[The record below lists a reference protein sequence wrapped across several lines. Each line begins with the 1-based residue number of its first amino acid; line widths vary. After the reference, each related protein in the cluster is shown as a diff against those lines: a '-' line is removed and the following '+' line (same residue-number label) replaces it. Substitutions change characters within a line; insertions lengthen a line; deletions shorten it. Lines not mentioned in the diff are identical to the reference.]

1 MRHRFLSC
9 ILPLLLLC
17 CRPAF
22 ALIITTEKT
31 TAQNTDSR
39 LRVSILTCGVGEE
52 LYASFGHTGIRIVD
66 SSKGTDEVYNYG
78 TFDFSDPDFYT
89 KFTLGRLLYY
99 IDKSS
104 FDNFMYEY
112 VAEQRTVQEQVLNLP
127 DSAKQAIRQYL
138 ETNLLPQNRGYYYNF
153 IFDNCATRVR
163 DIFPK
168 TLGRSFQFGD
178 ALKHKDISYRDII
191 NHYLAQKHWERFG
204 INLLLASP
212 VDSVM
217 TNEGSM
223 FLPDFLHD
231 ALQNATYN
239 GRKIVGENQYLLSKS
254 MQETHPLD
262 GPLWLMIGIFI
273 LTMLS
278 YQTAA
283 FRYLRGIMRFLL
295 LFVSGLL
302 GCFMLFMWLGTNHT
316 ACAGNYN
323 ILWALPL
330 NLMVAFVAHKKIR
343 LLKYYALAAI
353 ALILVALIISFLG
366 IQKMPLF
373 ELTPFLLCLLYV
385 YVDLWKQHPQA
396 NPAIPA
402 T

>member
-1 MRHRFLSC
+1 MRYRLLSC

-17 CRPAF
+17 CRQSL
-22 ALIITTEKT
+22 ALTIATGKT
-31 TAQNTDSR
+31 PQQSVKG
-39 LRVSILTCGVGEE
+39 LRISILTCGVGEE
-52 LYASFGHTGIRIVD
+52 LYASFGHTGIRIID
-66 SSKGTDEVYNYG
+66 SAKGTDEVYNYG

-104 FDNFMYEY
+104 FNNFMYEY
-112 VAEQRTVQEQVLNLP
+112 VEEQRTVQEQVLNLP
-127 DSAKQAIRQYL
+127 DSAKQAIQQYL

-168 TLGRSFQFGD
+168 ALGPGFQFGH
-178 ALKHKDISYRDII
+178 ALKSKNISYRDII

-212 VDSVM
+212 VDSAM
-217 TNEGSM
+217 TNDGSM

-239 GRKIVGENQYLLSKS
+239 GEKIVSSHQYLLSRS
-254 MQETHPLD
+254 LQEIHPLD
-262 GPLWLMIGIFI
+262 GPLWLMVGIFI
-273 LTMLS
+273 LTVLC

-283 FRYLRGIMRFLL
+283 FRYLRGIVRFLL

-302 GCFMLFMWLGTNHT
+302 GCFMLFMWFGTNHT
-316 ACAGNYN
+316 ACADNYN
-323 ILWALPL
+323 IIWALPP
-330 NLMVAFVAHKKIR
+330 NLVIAFMAHRKTR
-343 LLKYYALAAI
+343 LLKYYAGTAIVLILI
-353 ALILVALIISFLG
+353 ALIVSFLG

-373 ELTPFLLCLLYV
+373 ELTPFLICLLYV
-385 YVDLWKQHPQA
+385 YVDLWKQ
-396 NPAIPA
+396 NPKTDSKGLTA
-402 T
+402 

>member
-1 MRHRFLSC
+1 MRYRFLFC
-9 ILPLLLLC
+9 LLPLLLC

-22 ALIITTEKT
+22 ALAITSEDT
-31 TAQNTDSR
+31 SR
-39 LRVSILTCGVGEE
+39 QSGEGLRISILTCGVGEE
-52 LYASFGHTGIRIVD
+52 LYASFGHTGIRIID
-66 SSKGTDEVYNYG
+66 STKGTDEVYNYG

-112 VAEQRTVQEQVLNLP
+112 VAEQRTVQEQVLELP
-127 DSAKQAIRQYL
+127 DSAKRTIQQYL

-163 DIFPK
+163 DVFPK
-168 TLGRSFQFGD
+168 TLGDNFQFGNV
-178 ALKHKDISYRDII
+178 LKDKDISYRDII

-212 VDSVM
+212 VDSIM
-217 TNEGSM
+217 TNDGSM

-231 ALQNATYN
+231 ALQKATYN
-239 GRKIVGENQYLLSKS
+239 SQKVVGENQFLLSKS

-283 FRYLRGIMRFLL
+283 FRYLRGIIRFLL

-302 GCFMLFMWLGTNHT
+302 GCFMLFMWLCTDHS
-316 ACAGNYN
+316 ACAENYN

-330 NLMVAFVAHKKIR
+330 NLIVAFIAYKKNK
-343 LLKYYALAAI
+343 LLKYYAGAAI
-353 ALILVALIISFLG
+353 ALILLALIISFLG

-385 YVDLWKQHPQA
+385 YVDLWKQHPQT
-396 NPAIPA
+396 NQTTSA

>member
-1 MRHRFLSC
+1 MRYRLLSC
-9 ILPLLLLC
+9 LLLLLC
-17 CRPAF
+17 CRPASF
-22 ALIITTEKT
+22 ALTITSEKT
-31 TAQNTDSR
+31 PQQNEKG
-39 LRVSILTCGVGEE
+39 LRISILTCGVGED
-52 LYASFGHTGIRIVD
+52 LYASFGHTGIRIID
-66 SSKGTDEVYNYG
+66 SAKGTDEVYNYG

-112 VAEQRTVQEQVLNLP
+112 VEEQRTVQEQVLNLP

-168 TLGRSFQFGD
+168 ALGAGFQFGPV
-178 ALKHKDISYRDII
+178 LRNKNISYRDII

-212 VDSVM
+212 VDSIM
-217 TNEGSM
+217 TDEGSM

-231 ALQNATYN
+231 AFQNATYK
-239 GRKIVGENQYLLSKS
+239 GKKLVGGNQYLLSKS

-262 GPLWLMIGIFI
+262 GPLWLMVGIFV

-283 FRYLRGIMRFLL
+283 FRYLRGIIRFSL

-302 GCFMLFMWLGTNHT
+302 GCFMLFMWLGTDHT
-316 ACAGNYN
+316 ACTDNYN

-330 NLMVAFVAHKKIR
+330 NLVVAFMAHKKTR
-343 LLKYYALAAI
+343 LLKYYAVAAI
-353 ALILVALIISFLG
+353 AFILIALIISFLG

-385 YVDLWKQHPQA
+385 YVDLWKQYPKTDTGLTA
-396 NPAIPA
+396 
-402 T
+402 